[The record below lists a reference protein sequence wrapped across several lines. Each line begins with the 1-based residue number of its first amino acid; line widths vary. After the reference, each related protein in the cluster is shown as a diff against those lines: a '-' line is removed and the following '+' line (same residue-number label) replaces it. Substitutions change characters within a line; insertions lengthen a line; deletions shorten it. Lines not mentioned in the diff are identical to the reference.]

1 MTGASE
7 PNFSAPASR
16 DYAAGPSTAG
26 SGGPS
31 TPPGTQPPPPPPWWP
46 PYPPGPPPVSRRRQ
60 IFTRVVSGL
69 ITSTFI
75 FSIVLNIYLVMMVAS
90 MFAGPSESTY
100 AEGDRRRRIVIVPI
114 NGAIGDQTAKFV
126 HAALKRLRDDP
137 PKAVILRVDSPGGG
151 VAASDRIWHELVQFK
166 QETQIP
172 LVASF
177 GASATS
183 GGYYISAPADHILA
197 EPTTV
202 TGSIGVI
209 AQAFTLQELLHKVG
223 ITPEIVAATAAT
235 KKDRLNPMREWTDE
249 DRAVL
254 RKILDDAYERFVD
267 VVAQGRQG
275 RLTAEEVRAL
285 ATGEVYTCAQAI
297 SNKLVDEQGYLDAAI
312 AKAKELAGIP
322 ADVTPMVTTMAPSE
336 SLGWLGLLRGPGQDL
351 DAVSGRQL
359 RQWLQ
364 ELMVPRIE
372 YLHVR

>member
-1 MTGASE
+1 
-7 PNFSAPASR
+7 
-16 DYAAGPSTAG
+16 
-26 SGGPS
+26 
-31 TPPGTQPPPPPPWWP
+31 
-46 PYPPGPPPVSRRRQ
+46 
-60 IFTRVVSGL
+60 VVSGL

>member
-1 MTGASE
+1 M
-7 PNFSAPASR
+7 
-16 DYAAGPSTAG
+16 
-26 SGGPS
+26 
-31 TPPGTQPPPPPPWWP
+31 PPGAQPPPPPPWWP
-46 PYPPGPPPVSRRRQ
+46 PYPPGPPPVSRRRL

-75 FSIVLNIYLVMMVAS
+75 FSIVLNIYLVIMVAS

-166 QETQIP
+166 QETRIP

-183 GGYYISAPADHILA
+183 GGYYVSAPADHILA

-209 AQAFTLQELLHKVG
+209 AQAFTLQELLRKVG

-249 DRAVL
+249 DRVVL
-254 RKILDDAYERFVD
+254 RMILDDAYERFVD

-359 RQWLQ
+359 QQWLQ
-364 ELMVPRIE
+364 ELTIPRFE

>member
-7 PNFSAPASR
+7 SNFSTPASR
-16 DYAAGPSTAG
+16 DDAAGPSTARG
-26 SGGPS
+26 SGAS

-46 PYPPGPPPVSRRRQ
+46 PYSPGPPLVSKRRL

-75 FSIVLNIYLVMMVAS
+75 FSIVLNIYLVIMVAS

-126 HAALKRLRDDP
+126 HAALKRLKDNP

-166 QETQIP
+166 QETHIP

-177 GASATS
+177 GSSATS
-183 GGYYISAPADHILA
+183 GGYYIAALADHILA

-209 AQAFTLQELLHKVG
+209 AQAFTLQELLRKVG
-223 ITPEIVAATAAT
+223 ITPEIIAATAAT

-254 RKILDDAYERFVD
+254 RMILDDAYERFVD

-336 SLGWLGLLRGPGQDL
+336 SLGWLGLLRGPGQEL

-359 RQWLQ
+359 QQWLQ
-364 ELMVPRIE
+364 ELTVPRFE